1 MEEAAVKQQL
11 RVEEL
16 AFEFAAGLFGF
27 PAARRFVVS
36 QIPGGGD
43 LFKQMLSVD
52 QPGLGFT
59 LVFPFAFFPDYDPD
73 IPEADAQE
81 IGAVGPDQIILMA
94 IANVR
99 SNFRETTVN
108 LKAPII
114 FNPYTR
120 QAKQVILTDDR
131 LTPQDRLFK
140 V

>member
-1 MEEAAVKQQL
+1 MKEATVQGNV

-16 AFEFAAGLFGF
+16 AFDFASGLYGF
-27 PAARRFVVS
+27 PTAKRFVVS
-36 QIPGGGD
+36 EIPRGGD

-73 IPEADAQE
+73 IPEEDVRE
-81 IGAVGPDQIILMA
+81 IGAEGPDQIILMA

-99 SNFRETTVN
+99 QNFRETTVN

-120 QAKQVILTDDR
+120 KARQVILLDDH